1 MPHSL
6 SAMKRLRQNEKRR
19 MRNRFYKTRVKNV
32 VKKVRVAIVSKSL
45 EDAKKA
51 MTEAIPIISKAASKG
66 VIHHCNATRKI
77 SRLTRQINAL
87 EKAISVS

>member
-6 SAMKRLRQNEKRR
+6 SATKRLRQNEKRR

-32 VKKVRVAIVSKSL
+32 TKKVRVAIVNKSL

-51 MTEAIPIISKAASKG
+51 ITEAIPIISKAASKG
-66 VIHHCNATRKI
+66 VIHHRNAARKL

-87 EKAISVS
+87 EKLTSVS